1 MSTFVLVVAV
11 LFSLG
16 SITYVY
22 SMRGDVRYDSFVE
35 YVRKGWPVFTPYNCA
50 LYLFTDPKARYPIMD
65 MDEFPELELLEENWE
80 VIAEEGKRLMEQGSF
95 EAAIDPEL
103 SSYYDVGFR
112 TFYKYG
118 WSKFYL
124 NWYGYTHESAKLTCP
139 KTVEILAKV
148 PQINGAMFAT
158 LPPGGQLTRHL
169 DPFASSLRYHLG
181 LATPNSDSCFINID
195 GKTRSWRD
203 GEALM
208 FDETYLHFVKNNSDQ
223 SRLILMCDVERPM
236 SWLGKLI
243 NWPYKQMITAF
254 TVPNTDIDK
263 RGLANRTF
271 QTLVPFLEKSKALKK
286 TNRPLYKALKYIV
299 NTILLLG
306 LLGFVWALVKFA
318 LYMFS

>member
-1 MSTFVLVVAV
+1 MSTFVLVIVV

-22 SMRGDVRYDSFVE
+22 SMRGDVRYESFVE
-35 YVRKGWPVFTPYNCA
+35 YLQKGWPIFTPYNCA
-50 LYLFTDPKARYPIMD
+50 LYLFTYPKARRPIMD
-65 MDEFPELELLEENWE
+65 MDEFPELKLLEDNWE
-80 VIAEEGKRLMEQGSF
+80 VIAEEGKRLMELGTF
-95 EAAIDPEL
+95 EAATDPDS

-124 NWYGYTHESAKLTCP
+124 NWYGYTHESAKQSCP
-139 KTVEILAKV
+139 KTVELLRQI
-148 PQINGAMFAT
+148 PQVNGALFTT

-181 LATPNSDSCFINID
+181 LATPNDDACFINVD
-195 GKTRSWRD
+195 GQTCSWRD

-208 FDETYLHFVKNNSDQ
+208 FDETYIHFVKNNSDQ

-236 SWLGKLI
+236 SWVGKLI
-243 NWPYKQMITAF
+243 NWPYKQVITAF

-271 QTLVPFLEKSKALKK
+271 QTLVPFFEKSKTLKE
-286 TNRPLYKALKYIV
+286 TNRVLYKVLKYSL
-299 NTILLLG
+299 NTSLLLVLLG
-306 LLGFVWALVKFA
+306 LVWALVNFV
-318 LYMFS
+318 LFILS

>member
-1 MSTFVLVVAV
+1 MSTFVLVVVV

-35 YVRKGWPVFTPYNCA
+35 YLQKGWPIFTPYNCA
-50 LYLFTDPKARYPIMD
+50 LYLFTYPKARHPIMD
-65 MDEFPELELLEENWE
+65 MDEFPELKLLEDNWE
-80 VIAEEGKRLMEQGSF
+80 VIAEEGRKLMEQGSF
-95 EAAIDPEL
+95 EAATDPDS

-124 NWYGYTHESAKLTCP
+124 NWYGYTHESAKQSCP
-139 KTVEILAKV
+139 KTVELLRQI
-148 PQINGAMFAT
+148 PQVNGALFTT

-181 LATPNSDSCFINID
+181 LATPNDDSCFINVD
-195 GKTRSWRD
+195 GKTYSWRD

-208 FDETYLHFVKNNSDQ
+208 FDETYIHFVKNNSDQ

-236 SWLGKLI
+236 SWVGKLI
-243 NWPYKQMITAF
+243 NWPYKQAITAF
-254 TVPNTDIDK
+254 TVPNTDMDK
-263 RGLANRTF
+263 RGLANRIF
-271 QTLVPFLEKSKALKK
+271 QTLMPFFEKSKRLKK
-286 TNRPLYKALKYIV
+286 TNRPLYKVLKYCFNTFLLFVLFGLAWAIV
-299 NTILLLG
+299 NFVLLIL
-306 LLGFVWALVKFA
+306 
-318 LYMFS
+318 S